1 MDVEGAATR
10 DVHPFF
16 PLPLH
21 ILPCAQTLRSPR
33 KPAVEVCLSAWTQE
47 LPSQRAIIDIFLDL
61 DTMITW
67 LSEQLVT
74 NNGSFRAR
82 SDLDASCLV
91 PLLHRCLQLSRRDA
105 SGLQATE
112 DEEDSFSCLPHEAFH
127 EALRQAIILF
137 LAPIRRYFGPPAG
150 GTELHISKLTSALEL
165 CLVHRATLNLGQLI
179 LWMVVVGGMEACSL
193 EQDASWFFCRIVDC
207 CTILGAK
214 QFEDVR
220 KTVKHAISQLI
231 WFEEAMSSAFAL
243 MMEKLQ
249 SFMVRRMPV
258 VGETKSA
265 LYKH

>member
-16 PLPLH
+16 QLPLH
-21 ILPCAQTLRSPR
+21 ILPSTQTLRSPR
-33 KPAVEVCLSAWTQE
+33 RPAVEVCLSAWTQE

-74 NNGSFRAR
+74 YNGSFRAR

-91 PLLHRCLQLSRRDA
+91 ALLYHCLQLSRRNG

-112 DEEDSFSCLPHEAFH
+112 DEDDSFSCLRHEPFH
-127 EALRQAIILF
+127 EALRYAIILF
-137 LAPIRRYFGPPAG
+137 LAPIRRYFGPQAG
-150 GTELHISKLTSALEL
+150 STELHITKLTSALEL

-207 CTILGAK
+207 RTILGAK
-214 QFEDVR
+214 QCEDVR
-220 KTVKHAISQLI
+220 KTVKHAMSPLI
-231 WFEEAMSSAFAL
+231 WLEEAMSSAFAL
-243 MMEKLQ
+243 MMEKL
-249 SFMVRRMPV
+249 
-258 VGETKSA
+258 
-265 LYKH
+265 